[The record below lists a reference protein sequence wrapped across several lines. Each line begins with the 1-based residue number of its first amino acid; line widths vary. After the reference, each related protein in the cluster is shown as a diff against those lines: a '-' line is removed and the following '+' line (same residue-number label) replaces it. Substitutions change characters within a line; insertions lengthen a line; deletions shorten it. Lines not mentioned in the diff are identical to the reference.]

1 MRITD
6 TSDLWWKN
14 AVLYCVDIETF
25 NDANG
30 DGIGDLQGLV
40 ERIDYLA
47 ELGITCLWLMPFYP
61 SPQRDGGYD
70 ITDHLGVDPRLGDL
84 GQLVEV
90 IRTAHDRG
98 MRVIADL
105 VVNHTSSEHP
115 WFVEACRSV
124 ESPFH
129 DYYVW
134 RTDDPG
140 DTAAEV
146 VFPDQ
151 ETSLWQR
158 NEATG
163 DYYLHHF
170 YRFQPDLN
178 LANRAVREQI
188 TRAIG
193 LWLELGFDGF
203 RVDGVPFLGQTTK
216 EAGDP
221 RYRVDGHEFMRE
233 VRGFVSRR
241 RGDSMMVGEVNLPR
255 GQQLEFFGGDDANE
269 LQMQFDF
276 ITMQATWLSL
286 ARRDARPLVKA
297 LEGRP
302 PLDRTCQW
310 AVFLRNHDELT
321 LDKLTDRQRQEVF
334 DAFGPDADMQ
344 IYGRGLKRRLP
355 PMLEGDPRR
364 IRMAYSLMF
373 SLPGTPSI
381 FYGEEIGMGE
391 DLAGEG
397 RMAVRTPMQWT
408 SGANGGFS
416 TADADRLQAR
426 VVQGSY
432 GPDHVNVA
440 DQIHDPD
447 SLWNWMRHLIRIRRT
462 CPELGWGELTVLQH
476 DAGPQVL
483 AHRVD
488 TDDSGVLTVHN
499 LSPDAVS
506 ATIAVTGFEAVDAD
520 RPPRVVD
527 LFTNE
532 VVGLEDGRLTV
543 PLDGYGVRWLRV
555 RPATHL
561 AIP

>member
-14 AVLYCVDIETF
+14 AVLYCVDVETF
-25 NDANG
+25 HDANG

-105 VVNHTSSEHP
+105 VVNHTSSQHP
-115 WFVEACRSV
+115 WFVEACKSID
-124 ESPFH
+124 SPFH

-134 RTDDPG
+134 RAEDPG
-140 DTAAEV
+140 DTASEV

-163 DYYLHHF
+163 DHYLHHF

-178 LANRAVREQI
+178 LANPAVREHI

-203 RVDGVPFLGQTTK
+203 RVDGVPFLGQTAK
-216 EAGDP
+216 EAGDR
-221 RYRVDGHEFMRE
+221 RYRVDPHEFMQE

-255 GQQLEFFGGDDANE
+255 GQQLEFFGGSEANE

-297 LEGRP
+297 LASRP

-321 LDKLTDRQRQEVF
+321 LDRLTDAQRQEVF
-334 DAFGPDADMQ
+334 DAFGPDPDMQ

-373 SLPGTPSI
+373 ALPGTPSI

-391 DLAGEG
+391 DLAADG

-408 SGANGGFS
+408 PGANGGFS

-426 VVQGSY
+426 VVQGAY
-432 GPDHVNVA
+432 GPEHVNVA

-462 CPELGWGELTVLQH
+462 CPELGWGELTVLDH
-476 DAGPQVL
+476 GAGPQVL
-483 AHRVD
+483 VHRVD

-499 LSPDAVS
+499 LSPDA
-506 ATIAVTGFEAVDAD
+506 ATVPFDVNGFEHVDAD
-520 RPPRVVD
+520 QPPRVVD

-532 VVGLEDGRLTV
+532 VIGLENGRLSV
-543 PLDGYGVRWLRV
+543 ALDGYGVRWLRV